1 MTERNAIDFEKTYAN
16 RYVSEMQ
23 KNQNLKLE
31 ILPNNDTQVVHLI
44 GRSGL
49 HTFPSDPRSQITIGL
64 IDGDTLFGVVVLHP
78 FLFTMESNNEDDD
91 NREYCVY
98 EIIAFCVDVQYRGN
112 GYGRCLLDGVL
123 LALAYPR
130 NIVLTRPKE
139 EKKGFYLESMRSL
152 SMMEVPAATRTKLL
166 LGSYDDDILVW
177 ENLLTCATA
186 EKEFFWGQSSA
197 TTLFWS
203 LSTDNYLS
211 KRCPILFCD
220 N

>member
-1 MTERNAIDFEKTYAN
+1 
-16 RYVSEMQ
+16 
-23 KNQNLKLE
+23 
-31 ILPNNDTQVVHLI
+31 
-44 GRSGL
+44 
-49 HTFPSDPRSQITIGL
+49 
-64 IDGDTLFGVVVLHP
+64 
-78 FLFTMESNNEDDD
+78 
-91 NREYCVY
+91 
-98 EIIAFCVDVQYRGN
+98 
-112 GYGRCLLDGVL
+112 LDGVL

-166 LGSYDDDILVW
+166 LGSCDDDILVW